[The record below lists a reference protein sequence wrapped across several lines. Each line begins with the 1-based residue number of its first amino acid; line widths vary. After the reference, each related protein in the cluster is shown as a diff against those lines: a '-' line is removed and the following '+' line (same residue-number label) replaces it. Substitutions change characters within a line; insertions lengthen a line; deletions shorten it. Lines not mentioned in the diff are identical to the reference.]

1 MFSYFSGSSSSGPPI
16 VEMSGPSIMEMS
28 GPMPC
33 SVNAKHRIP
42 ASSAPVIMDLS
53 SVPVIMDFTG
63 TYGEQPFARAG
74 NFNWLD
80 CRGIHGTD
88 CYCDEEGEAALR
100 ELIAAF
106 SPYSLHFLD
115 SGNYHYLTKL
125 WTDRIREPFSLV
137 LFDHH
142 TDMQPP
148 MFEGLLSCGGWVKKM
163 LDTNPF
169 LRKVMIAG
177 VPESEAVKVR
187 SERVLAISEEEWM
200 ASGLRAFEPVPALF
214 CEGQSAGGQSASR
227 QSVGAQSVGAQSVG
241 VQSVGVQFT
250 GAQSSGVQS
259 VGMQSLSGYGT
270 CDSEDIQS
278 SGIPIY
284 ISVDKDV
291 LSKDFASTNWDQGG
305 LTLELLSGAISML
318 FDRFNV
324 IGMDVCGEPDSSD
337 VLFSDKACML
347 NSAANERLLAMWQ
360 GLGR

>member
-1 MFSYFSGSSSSGPPI
+1 MFSYSSGPSSSGPPI

-33 SVNAKHRIP
+33 FVNAKHRIP

-80 CRGIHGTD
+80 CRGIQGTD
-88 CYCDEEGEAALR
+88 CYCDEEGEAALG

-115 SGNYHYLTKL
+115 SGNYHYLTKF

-169 LRKVMIAG
+169 LRKILIAG

-200 ASGLRAFEPVPALF
+200 ASGLQAFEPVPALF

-227 QSVGAQSVGAQSVG
+227 QSVGA
-241 VQSVGVQFT
+241 QSVGVQFT

>member
-1 MFSYFSGSSSSGPPI
+1 MFSYSSGSS
-16 VEMSGPSIMEMS
+16 
-28 GPMPC
+28 
-33 SVNAKHRIP
+33 
-42 ASSAPVIMDLS
+42 SSAPVIMDLS

-80 CRGIHGTD
+80 CRGIQGTD
-88 CYCDEEGEAALR
+88 CYCDEEGEAALG

-214 CEGQSAGGQSASR
+214 CEGQPVDR
-227 QSVGAQSVGAQSVG
+227 QSVGAQCAGAQSVCTQSAGMQFSGAQSAG
-241 VQSVGVQFT
+241 V
-250 GAQSSGVQS
+250 QSSGVQS

-270 CDSEDIQS
+270 CDSEDRQS
-278 SGIPIY
+278 PGIPIY

-318 FDRFNV
+318 LDCFNV

-347 NSAANERLLAMWQ
+347 NSTSNERLLALWQ
-360 GLGR
+360 GQGR

>member
-115 SGNYHYLTKL
+115 SGNCHYLTKL
-125 WTDRIREPFSLV
+125 WTDRIHEPFSLV

-163 LDTNPF
+163 LDSNPF
-169 LRKVMIAG
+169 LQKVLIAG

-200 ASGLRAFEPVPALF
+200 ASGLQAFEPVPALF
-214 CEGQSAGGQSASR
+214 CEG
-227 QSVGAQSVGAQSVG
+227 
-241 VQSVGVQFT
+241 
-250 GAQSSGVQS
+250 
-259 VGMQSLSGYGT
+259 
-270 CDSEDIQS
+270 
-278 SGIPIY
+278 
-284 ISVDKDV
+284 
-291 LSKDFASTNWDQGG
+291 
-305 LTLELLSGAISML
+305 
-318 FDRFNV
+318 
-324 IGMDVCGEPDSSD
+324 
-337 VLFSDKACML
+337 
-347 NSAANERLLAMWQ
+347 
-360 GLGR
+360 

>member
-1 MFSYFSGSSSSGPPI
+1 MFSYSSGPPSSGPPSSGPPI

-63 TYGEQPFARAG
+63 TYGEQPFVRAG

-80 CRGIHGTD
+80 CRGIQGTD

-106 SPYSLHFLD
+106 SPYGLHFLD

-125 WTDRIREPFSLV
+125 WTDKIREPFSLV

-169 LRKVMIAG
+169 LRKVLIAG

-200 ASGLRAFEPVPALF
+200 ASGLQVFEPVPALF
-214 CEGQSAGGQSASR
+214 CEGQSAGR
-227 QSVGAQSVGAQSVG
+227 
-241 VQSVGVQFT
+241 
-250 GAQSSGVQS
+250 QS

-278 SGIPIY
+278 SDIPIY

-305 LTLELLSGAISML
+305 LSLELLSGAISIL
-318 FDRFNV
+318 LDRFNV

-337 VLFSDKACML
+337 ILFSDKACML
-347 NSAANERLLAMWQ
+347 NSTANERLLALWQ

>member
-1 MFSYFSGSSSSGPPI
+1 MFSYP
-16 VEMSGPSIMEMS
+16 SGPSIMEMS

-63 TYGEQPFARAG
+63 TYGEQPFVRAG

-80 CRGIHGTD
+80 CRGIQGTD

-106 SPYSLHFLD
+106 SPYGLHFLD

-125 WTDRIREPFSLV
+125 WTDKIREPFSLV

-169 LRKVMIAG
+169 LQKVLIAG

-214 CEGQSAGGQSASR
+214 CGR
-227 QSVGAQSVGAQSVG
+227 QSVC
-241 VQSVGVQFT
+241 
-250 GAQSSGVQS
+250 VQS

-270 CDSEDIQS
+270 CDSEDRQS

>member
-200 ASGLRAFEPVPALF
+200 ASGLQAFEPVPAFF
-214 CEGQSAGGQSASR
+214 CSG
-227 QSVGAQSVGAQSVG
+227 QSVG
-241 VQSVGVQFT
+241 T
-250 GAQSSGVQS
+250 QS

-270 CDSEDIQS
+270 CDSEDRQS
-278 SGIPIY
+278 PGIPIY

-305 LTLELLSGAISML
+305 LTLELLSGAIAML
-318 FDRFNV
+318 LDRFNV

-347 NSAANERLLAMWQ
+347 NSAANERLLALWQ

>member
-227 QSVGAQSVGAQSVG
+227 QS
-241 VQSVGVQFT
+241 
-250 GAQSSGVQS
+250 
-259 VGMQSLSGYGT
+259 LSGYGT

>member
-1 MFSYFSGSSSSGPPI
+1 MFSYFSGSSSSGPSI

-33 SVNAKHRIP
+33 PVNAKHRIP

-80 CRGIHGTD
+80 CRGIQGTD

-106 SPYSLHFLD
+106 SPYGLHFLD
-115 SGNYHYLTKL
+115 SGNYHYLTKF

-169 LRKVMIAG
+169 LRKILIAG

-200 ASGLRAFEPVPALF
+200 ASGLQAFEPVPALF
-214 CEGQSAGGQSASR
+214 CEGQPVDR
-227 QSVGAQSVGAQSVG
+227 
-241 VQSVGVQFT
+241 
-250 GAQSSGVQS
+250 QS

-270 CDSEDIQS
+270 CDSEDRQS
-278 SGIPIY
+278 PGIPIY

-291 LSKDFASTNWDQGG
+291 LSKDFASANWDQGG

>member
-1 MFSYFSGSSSSGPPI
+1 MFSYSSGPSSSGPPI

-33 SVNAKHRIP
+33 FVNAKHRIP

-80 CRGIHGTD
+80 CRGIQGTD
-88 CYCDEEGEAALR
+88 CYCDEEGEAALG

-169 LRKVMIAG
+169 LRKVLIAG

-214 CEGQSAGGQSASR
+214 CSGQYAGR
-227 QSVGAQSVGAQSVG
+227 
-241 VQSVGVQFT
+241 
-250 GAQSSGVQS
+250 QS

-305 LTLELLSGAISML
+305 LTLELLSGAIAML
-318 FDRFNV
+318 LGRFNV

-337 VLFSDKACML
+337 VLFSDKDCML

>member
-1 MFSYFSGSSSSGPPI
+1 MFSYSSGPSSSGPPI

-33 SVNAKHRIP
+33 FVNAKHRIP

-80 CRGIHGTD
+80 CRGIQGTD

-227 QSVGAQSVGAQSVG
+227 QSVG
-241 VQSVGVQFT
+241 
-250 GAQSSGVQS
+250 
-259 VGMQSLSGYGT
+259 MQSLSGYGT

-305 LTLELLSGAISML
+305 LTLELLSGAIAML
-318 FDRFNV
+318 LGRFNV

-337 VLFSDKACML
+337 VLFSDKDCML
-347 NSAANERLLAMWQ
+347 NSAANERLLSLWQ
-360 GLGR
+360 ELGR

>member
-115 SGNYHYLTKL
+115 SGNCHYLTKL
-125 WTDRIREPFSLV
+125 WTDRIHEPFSLV

-163 LDTNPF
+163 LDSNPF
-169 LRKVMIAG
+169 LQKVLIAG

-200 ASGLRAFEPVPALF
+200 ASGLQAFEPVPALF
-214 CEGQSAGGQSASR
+214 CEGQSAGG
-227 QSVGAQSVGAQSVG
+227 
-241 VQSVGVQFT
+241 
-250 GAQSSGVQS
+250 QS

>member
-200 ASGLRAFEPVPALF
+200 ASGLQAFEPVPALF
-214 CEGQSAGGQSASR
+214 CEGQSAGG
-227 QSVGAQSVGAQSVG
+227 
-241 VQSVGVQFT
+241 
-250 GAQSSGVQS
+250 QS